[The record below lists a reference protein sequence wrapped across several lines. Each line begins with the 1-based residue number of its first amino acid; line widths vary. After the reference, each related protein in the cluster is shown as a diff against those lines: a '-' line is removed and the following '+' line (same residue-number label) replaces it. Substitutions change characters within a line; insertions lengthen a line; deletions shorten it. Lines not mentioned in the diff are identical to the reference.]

1 MAMAEDRFAT
11 ATLAFQE
18 TLEQLDIPDETL
30 SDEETQA
37 EIGRRG
43 ALLATAG
50 LHWER
55 HLGPLVGWR
64 RVAELLGTVGT
75 RQGVN
80 DLQKRRRLIGLRT
93 KSGELVYPLFQ
104 LSEGKPMPGLPRVL
118 EAFED
123 AGLDDWTIASW
134 LVTPQDLL
142 EGGRPVEELKSGT
155 SVDLVVDAARRT
167 AAGLEH

>member
-1 MAMAEDRFAT
+1 MAEDRFGT

-18 TLEQLDIPDETL
+18 TLEQLDIPDEAL
-30 SDEETQA
+30 SDEEVQT

-55 HLGPLVGWR
+55 HLGPMLGWR
-64 RVAELLGTVGT
+64 QVAELLGTVAT

-80 DLQKRRRLIGLRT
+80 DLQKRRRLIGLRS
-93 KSGELVYPLFQ
+93 KSGELAYPLFQ
-104 LSEGKPMPGLPRVL
+104 LSEGKPLPGLPRVL
-118 EAFED
+118 EAFD
-123 AGLDDWTIASW
+123 GAGVDSWTVASW
-134 LVTPQDLL
+134 LVTPQELL
-142 EGGRPVEELKSGT
+142 EGGSPADALKSGA
-155 SVDLVVDAARRT
+155 SVDLVVEAARRT